1 MGDEIKLIDKI
12 DAQFS
17 VVFNNL
23 DFFFRTTLKWI
34 EKEKNKTE
42 KEANR
47 AMIVGVLWWIV
58 LQLNSKARYETNFPY
73 ETESKNTARW
83 TEIETTDI

>member
-47 AMIVGVLWWIV
+47 AMIVGVLWCIV